1 MRGGAQHCTWKPGG
15 GMRQRKQPLRLF
27 TDEPAWRF
35 GGTKYL
41 MWLEYRDGGYC
52 RIRAETKE
60 VNRQILQ
67 RNIGHRG

>member
-52 RIRAETKE
+52 E
-60 VNRQILQ
+60 
-67 RNIGHRG
+67 